1 MTIVFWNQ
9 SHLWRDRK
17 ELSEINLLDMWFC
30 SFFITYQRKQARQSR
45 IAVVP
50 VSEKSWSR
58 TDGPVF
64 LTFEKPLCKDIHG
77 PGPVHTHHLPQ
88 GVAPARVRCPAG
100 GRQTFIYFFS
110 LKAPVVFFFCTGVFT
125 LTRLLL
131 RVLNQNPEEN
141 EAQKTD
147 PFFWS
152 VMTKRKKKHWERG
165 TLRLDASEKP
175 LHVQIK
181 VTTSFRALLTAT

>member
-1 MTIVFWNQ
+1 MIIVFWNQ

-50 VSEKSWSR
+50 VSEKSWSK
-58 TDGPVF
+58 TDRPVF

-100 GRQTFIYFFS
+100 VRQTFFFFR
-110 LKAPVVFFFCTGVFT
+110 LKAPVVFFLHWCFHAHQATVAS
-125 LTRLLL
+125 
-131 RVLNQNPEEN
+131 PEPKSRREWGAN
-141 EAQKTD
+141 DGSLFLICDDQ
-147 PFFWS
+147 
-152 VMTKRKKKHWERG
+152 KKKEA
-165 TLRLDASEKP
+165 LRTGNPAIWCIRK
-175 LHVQIK
+175 
-181 VTTSFRALLTAT
+181 TTTCADQSHNLI